1 MGMGD
6 KLSRQAIYL
15 AEVGPMDIRV
25 LLPLLHLLI
34 QPATA
39 LPFHPQKRLSER
51 QIHSDTGSTHS
62 TSDKS

>member
-15 AEVGPMDIRV
+15 AEVGPMDIWV